1 MEQVT
6 HAIGNPTALLIERFF
21 WLGLGVFLG
30 LALITSLLR
39 GESNESNNKIKTVSP
54 DELENLPK
62 KAIQQNTEYN

>member
-39 GESNESNNKIKTVSP
+39 GGSNESNNKIKTVSP
-54 DELENLPK
+54 NELENLSK
-62 KAIQQNTEYN
+62 KAIQQKTE